1 MPRRIG
7 LIITQRRKLGN
18 RGQAIFVLYGGSF
31 NPVHRG
37 HVALVHQVLETVAAD
52 HLLVIPARVSPF
64 KQHAPP
70 LPDELRLAML
80 RAALGS
86 VPRVSL
92 LDVELRRPPPSY
104 TIHTVRRLA
113 SQLPCA
119 RFLWAMGS
127 DTFGMVH
134 QWYHA
139 HSLLELTGLLVVA
152 RRGTQAPLDAE
163 GARQALP
170 GDWPARTEVRGG
182 HVVTRDTGRT
192 VVRLVQLD
200 LPAVASSDILRQRRL
215 DDVPPAARPLLARY
229 WREHPT
235 G

>member
-1 MPRRIG
+1 MPWRIG

-18 RGQAIFVLYGGSF
+18 RGQATFVLYGGSF

-37 HVALVHQVLETVAAD
+37 HVALVHQVLETVTAD
-52 HLLVIPARVSPF
+52 HLLIIPARVSPF

-70 LPDELRLAML
+70 LPDELRVAML

-86 VPRVSL
+86 TPRVSL
-92 LDVELRRPPPSY
+92 LDVELRLPPPSY

-113 SQLPCA
+113 SQLPCV

-127 DTFGMVH
+127 DGFPLFR

-139 HSLLELTGLLVVA
+139 DALLELTSLLVVA
-152 RRGTQAPLDAE
+152 RRGAGTPPDAE
-163 GARQALP
+163 SARQALP
-170 GDWPARTEVRGG
+170 GEWPARTEVRQGQ
-182 HVVTRDTGRT
+182 V
-192 VVRLVQLD
+192 VVRDSGRAVVCFAQLE
-200 LPAVASSDILRQRRL
+200 LPEVASSDILQQRQL
-215 DDVPPAARPLLARY
+215 EDVPPAARPLLERY
-229 WREHPT
+229 WRDHPD